1 MTDKEL
7 QEQPAPVENDDAT
20 EQGAEET
27 AEDGLQLREAP
38 DDGIPRRWYA
48 LHAHSG
54 QESAVREMLL
64 ARAQQ
69 IPQPDL
75 LTNVFVPIEQVEV
88 MRGGQ
93 KRVSR
98 HKCFPG
104 YVLVQLPEHP
114 ENYAELWH
122 MIKETPSVTGF
133 IGSRTVPVPLE
144 DSEVQ
149 SIIEVVRGERERPK
163 PKLDFEVGERV
174 RINEGPFANFLGTI
188 EEINLERSVVKVM
201 VEIFERQTSVEVEFW
216 QVEQI

>member
-7 QEQPAPVENDDAT
+7 QEQPENIEGAANEDANDP
-20 EQGAEET
+20 A
-27 AEDGLQLREAP
+27 AQLREP
-38 DDGIPRRWYA
+38 PEDGIPRRWYA

-54 QESAVREMLL
+54 QESTVREMLL
-64 ARAQQ
+64 SRAQQ
-69 IPQPDL
+69 LEKPDL

-88 MRGGQ
+88 VRSGQ
-93 KRVSR
+93 KRMSK

-114 ENYAELWH
+114 EKYADLWH

-144 DSEVQ
+144 DTEVQ

-174 RINEGPFANFLGTI
+174 RINDGPFANFLGKI
-188 EEINLERSVVKVM
+188 EDINAERSIVKIM